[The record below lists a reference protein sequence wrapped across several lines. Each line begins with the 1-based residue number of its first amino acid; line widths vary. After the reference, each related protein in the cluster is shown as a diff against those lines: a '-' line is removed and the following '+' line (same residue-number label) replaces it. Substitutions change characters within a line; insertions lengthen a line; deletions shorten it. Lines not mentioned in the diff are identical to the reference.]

1 MNYLNFDKTLLTNL
15 DKSLTKELI
24 RTNRSGAYSSSTLTG
39 CNTRKFHGQLVLP
52 IPEIDNN
59 NHILLSSLD
68 ETIIQHG
75 AEFNLGVHEY
85 EGGHFSPNGHKYIR
99 EFKCEVI
106 PSTIYRVGGVIISKE
121 QLMVA
126 NESRVITKY
135 TLLQAHSATT
145 IRFKPFLAFRSVHS
159 LSKANDMANADAL
172 PAKKG
177 AAYKLYPA
185 YPSLYLQ
192 FSKQP
197 NYTHTP
203 NWYNNIMYAKE
214 QERGFPYTEDL
225 LVPGTFE
232 MPIKK
237 GESIY
242 VSAGITEIT
251 PTSLKKI
258 WEEELEKRYARTDM
272 YQCLRNAA
280 VQFRHKENGET
291 YLLAGYPWF
300 KVRARDE
307 FISMVGCSLGIGDK
321 EAFEALAESVIKEI
335 ENFVETGKTK
345 VIQELD
351 APDALL
357 WFVWALQQYISG
369 SSTGSE
375 TERRNEKK
383 LGVRSEELGVD
394 ERRIEIEHFS
404 TIVLDIINYI
414 LQGKHPNLTLDDN
427 GLLKI
432 EGKNVPMTWMNATED
447 GKPIT
452 PRTGFVVEINALWY
466 NALCFASALSA
477 NSKMEAQ
484 AQKTAESFVNTF
496 WNGLYLYDYVDGD
509 YKDVEVRPNM
519 ILAVSMP
526 YSPLNRQQQK
536 SVLDV
541 CTREL
546 LTTKGLR
553 SLSPKSGSYRP
564 NYVGGMLERNR
575 NYHNGPVW
583 PWFTGAYAESYLKI
597 HKQGG
602 VSFIERLLIGMEAE
616 MKKLCV
622 GTLSELH
629 DGNPPF
635 KGHGAMSYAPTV
647 GEILRTLT
655 LLNNVTEN
663 DADTYPEKLFQNFSE
678 ELNKSINNVE

>member
-1 MNYLNFDKTLLTNL
+1 MNYLNFDKTVLANL
-15 DKSLTKELI
+15 EKSLTKELI
-24 RTNRSGAYSSSTLTG
+24 RTNRSGAYNSSTLTG
-39 CNTRKFHGQLVLP
+39 CNTRKFHGHLVIP
-52 IPEIDNN
+52 IPSIDND

-126 NESRVITKY
+126 NESRLITKY

-159 LSKANDMANADAL
+159 LSKANDMANSDAQT
-172 PAKKG
+172 AKKG
-177 AAYKLYPA
+177 AAYKLYEN
-185 YPSLYLQ
+185 YPNLFIQ

-197 NYTHTP
+197 TYTHAP

-225 LVPGTFE
+225 LVPGSFE

-242 VSAGITEIT
+242 VSAGISEIS

-258 WEEELEKRYARTDM
+258 WEEELEKRHARTDM

-280 VQFRHKENGET
+280 VQFRHKENADT

-307 FISMVGCSLGIGDK
+307 FISMVGCTLGIDDK
-321 EAFEALAESVIKEI
+321 EAFETLAESAINE
-335 ENFVETGKTK
+335 FADYVETGKTK

-351 APDALL
+351 SPDALL
-357 WFVWALQQYISG
+357 WFVWALQQYYYI
-369 SSTGSE
+369 
-375 TERRNEKK
+375 
-383 LGVRSEELGVD
+383 VD
-394 ERRIEIEHFS
+394 PMQMQKDLLMS
-404 TIVLDIINYI
+404 AVDIVDYI
-414 LQGKHPNLTLDDN
+414 LQGKHPNLKLDDN
-427 GLLKI
+427 GLVRI
-432 EGKNVPMTWMNATED
+432 DGTNVPMTWMNATED

-452 PRTGFVVEINALWY
+452 PRTGYVVEINALWY
-466 NALCFASALSA
+466 NALRFAAMLADSPEWEEMAG
-477 NSKMEAQ
+477 
-484 AQKTAESFVNTF
+484 KTAESFVNTF
-496 WNGLYLYDYVDGD
+496 WNGLYLYDYVNGK

-526 YSPLNRQQQK
+526 YSPLGRQQQK

-597 HKQGG
+597 HKMGG
-602 VSFIERLLIGMEAE
+602 VSFVERLLIGMEAE

-647 GEILRTLT
+647 GEILRTLA
-655 LLNNVTEN
+655 LLKKATE
-663 DADTYPEKLFQNFSE
+663 A
-678 ELNKSINNVE
+678 

>member
-1 MNYLNFDKTLLTNL
+1 MDYLNFDKTVLTNL
-15 DKSLTKELI
+15 EKSLTKELL

-39 CNTRKFHGQLVLP
+39 CNTRKFHGHLVIP
-52 IPEIDNN
+52 IPEMDSD

-145 IRFKPFLAFRSVHS
+145 IRFKPFLAFRSVHT
-159 LSKANDMANADAL
+159 LSKANDMANADAGQ
-172 PAKKG
+172 AKKG

-185 YPSLYLQ
+185 YPNLYIQ

-197 NYTHTP
+197 NYTHAP

-214 QERGFPYTEDL
+214 QERGSPYTEDL

-232 MPIKK
+232 IPIKK

-242 VSAGITEIT
+242 VSAGISEIS

-258 WEEELEKRYARTDM
+258 WEEELEKRHARTDM

-280 VQFRHKENGET
+280 VQFRHKENRET

-300 KVRARDE
+300 NVRARDE
-307 FISMVGCSLGIGDK
+307 FIAMVGCTLGIGDK
-321 EAFEALAESVIKEI
+321 EAFETLAESVIKEFS
-335 ENFVETGKTK
+335 NFVETGKTN
-345 VIQELD
+345 VIKELD
-351 APDALL
+351 SPDALL
-357 WFVWALQQYISG
+357 WFVWALQQYISDSKSNG
-369 SSTGSE
+369 CAVDG
-375 TERRNEKK
+375 
-383 LGVRSEELGVD
+383 GV
-394 ERRIEIEHFS
+394 
-404 TIVLDIINYI
+404 VLDIVNYI
-414 LQGKHPNLTLDDN
+414 LKGKHPNLTLDDN

-432 EGKNVPMTWMNATED
+432 EGKDVPMTWMNATED

-452 PRTGFVVEINALWY
+452 PRTGYVVEINALWY
-466 NALCFASALSA
+466 NALSFASALAA
-477 NSKMEAQ
+477 NSALATSSELEAQ

-496 WNGLYLYDYVDGD
+496 WNGLYLYDYVDCD

-526 YSPLNRQQQK
+526 YSPLSRQQQK

-602 VSFIERLLIGMEAE
+602 VSFVERLLIGMEAE
-616 MKKLCV
+616 MKKLCI

-647 GEILRTLT
+647 GEILRTLA
-655 LLNNVTEN
+655 LLNKATE
-663 DADTYPEKLFQNFSE
+663 A
-678 ELNKSINNVE
+678 

>member
-1 MNYLNFDKTLLTNL
+1 MDYLNFDKTVLANL
-15 DKSLTKELI
+15 EKSLTKELI
-24 RTNRSGAYSSSTLTG
+24 RTNRSGAYNSSTLTG
-39 CNTRKFHGQLVLP
+39 CNTRKFHGHLVIP
-52 IPEIDNN
+52 IPSIDND

-126 NESRVITKY
+126 NESRLITKY

-159 LSKANDMANADAL
+159 LSKANDMANTDAQN
-172 PAKKG
+172 AKKG
-177 AAYKLYPA
+177 AAYRLYEN
-185 YPSLYLQ
+185 YPSLFIQ

-197 NYTHTP
+197 TYNHAP

-225 LVPGTFE
+225 LVPGSFE

-242 VSAGITEIT
+242 VSAGISEIS

-258 WEEELEKRYARTDM
+258 WEEELEKRHARTDM

-280 VQFRHKENGET
+280 VQFRHKENADT

-307 FISMVGCSLGIGDK
+307 FISMVGCTLGIDDK
-321 EAFEALAESVIKEI
+321 EAFETLAESAINE
-335 ENFVETGKTK
+335 FADYVETGKTK

-351 APDALL
+351 SPDALL
-357 WFVWALQQYISG
+357 WFVWALQQYYYTVEPMQMQKDLLMSA
-369 SSTGSE
+369 
-375 TERRNEKK
+375 
-383 LGVRSEELGVD
+383 VD
-394 ERRIEIEHFS
+394 
-404 TIVLDIINYI
+404 IVDYI
-414 LQGKHPNLTLDDN
+414 LQGKHPNLTLDEN
-427 GLLKI
+427 GLVRI
-432 EGKNVPMTWMNATED
+432 DGTNVPMTWMNATEN

-452 PRTGFVVEINALWY
+452 PRTGYVVEINALWY
-466 NALCFASALSA
+466 NALRFAAMLADSPEWEEMAG
-477 NSKMEAQ
+477 
-484 AQKTAESFVNTF
+484 KTAESFVNTF
-496 WNGLYLYDYVDGD
+496 WNGLYLYDYVNGE
-509 YKDVEVRPNM
+509 YIDVEVRPNM

-526 YSPLNRQQQK
+526 YSPLGRQQQK

-597 HKQGG
+597 HKMGG
-602 VSFIERLLIGMEAE
+602 VSFVERLLIGMEAE

-647 GEILRTLT
+647 GEILRTLS
-655 LLNNVTEN
+655 LLKKAT
-663 DADTYPEKLFQNFSE
+663 E
-678 ELNKSINNVE
+678 ELEK

>member
-1 MNYLNFDKTLLTNL
+1 MDYLNFDKTVLTNL
-15 DKSLTKELI
+15 EKSLTKELL

-39 CNTRKFHGQLVLP
+39 CNTRKFHGHLVIP
-52 IPEIDNN
+52 IPELDSD

-145 IRFKPFLAFRSVHS
+145 IRFKPFLAFRSVHT
-159 LSKANDMANADAL
+159 LSKANDMANADAGQ
-172 PAKKG
+172 AKKG

-185 YPSLYLQ
+185 YPNLYIQ

-197 NYTHTP
+197 NYTHAP

-242 VSAGITEIT
+242 VSAGISEIS

-258 WEEELEKRYARTDM
+258 WEEELEKRHARTDM

-300 KVRARDE
+300 NVRARDE
-307 FISMVGCSLGIGDK
+307 FIAMVGCTLGIGDK
-321 EAFEALAESVIKEI
+321 EAFETLAESVIKEFS
-335 ENFVETGKTK
+335 NFVETGKTN
-345 VIQELD
+345 VIKELD
-351 APDALL
+351 SPDALL

-375 TERRNEKK
+375 TE
-383 LGVRSEELGVD
+383 
-394 ERRIEIEHFS
+394 S
-404 TIVLDIINYI
+404 TIVLDIVNYI

-452 PRTGFVVEINALWY
+452 PRTGYVVEINALWY
-466 NALCFASALSA
+466 NALCFASALATSPEL
-477 NSKMEAQ
+477 EAQ

-509 YKDVEVRPNM
+509 YKNVEVRPNM

-526 YSPLNRQQQK
+526 YSPLSRQQQK

-602 VSFIERLLIGMEAE
+602 VSFVERLLIGMEAE
-616 MKKLCV
+616 MKKLCI

-647 GEILRTLT
+647 GEILRTLA
-655 LLNNVTEN
+655 LLNKATE
-663 DADTYPEKLFQNFSE
+663 A
-678 ELNKSINNVE
+678 

>member
-1 MNYLNFDKTLLTNL
+1 MDYLNFDKTVLTNL
-15 DKSLTKELI
+15 EKSLTKELL

-39 CNTRKFHGQLVLP
+39 CNTRKFHGHLVIP
-52 IPEIDNN
+52 IPEMDSD

-145 IRFKPFLAFRSVHS
+145 IRFKPFLAFRSVHT
-159 LSKANDMANADAL
+159 LSKANDMANADAGQ
-172 PAKKG
+172 AKKG
-177 AAYKLYPA
+177 VAYKLYPA
-185 YPSLYLQ
+185 YPNLYIQ

-197 NYTHTP
+197 NYTHAP

-242 VSAGITEIT
+242 VSAGISEIS

-258 WEEELEKRYARTDM
+258 WEEELEKRHARTDM

-300 KVRARDE
+300 NVRARDE
-307 FISMVGCSLGIGDK
+307 FIAMVGCTLGIGDK
-321 EAFEALAESVIKEI
+321 EAFETLSKSVIKEFS
-335 ENFVETGKTK
+335 NFVETGKTN
-345 VIQELD
+345 VIKELD
-351 APDALL
+351 SPDALL
-357 WFVWALQQYISG
+357 WFVWALQQYISD
-369 SSTGSE
+369 SSIGSE
-375 TERRNEKK
+375 TERRDFTQQYAKN
-383 LGVRSEELGVD
+383 VID
-394 ERRIEIEHFS
+394 
-404 TIVLDIINYI
+404 IVNYI

-432 EGKNVPMTWMNATED
+432 EGKDVPMTWMNATED

-452 PRTGFVVEINALWY
+452 PRTGYVVEINALWY
-466 NALCFASALSA
+466 NALCFASALAA
-477 NSKMEAQ
+477 NPALTANTALATSSELEAQ

-526 YSPLNRQQQK
+526 YSPLSRQQQK

-602 VSFIERLLIGMEAE
+602 VSFVERLLIGMEAE
-616 MKKLCV
+616 MKKLCI

-647 GEILRTLT
+647 GEILRTLA
-655 LLNNVTEN
+655 LLNKATE
-663 DADTYPEKLFQNFSE
+663 A
-678 ELNKSINNVE
+678 

>member
-1 MNYLNFDKTLLTNL
+1 MNYLNFDKTVLANL
-15 DKSLTKELI
+15 EKSLTKELI
-24 RTNRSGAYSSSTLTG
+24 RTNRSGAYNSSTLTG
-39 CNTRKFHGQLVLP
+39 CNTRKFHGHLVIP
-52 IPEIDNN
+52 IPSIDND

-135 TLLQAHSATT
+135 TLLQAHSVTT

-159 LSKANDMANADAL
+159 LSKANDMANTDAQN
-172 PAKKG
+172 AKKG
-177 AAYKLYPA
+177 AAYRLYEN
-185 YPSLYLQ
+185 YPNLFIQ

-197 NYTHTP
+197 TYTHTP

-225 LVPGTFE
+225 LVPGSFE

-242 VSAGITEIT
+242 VSAGISEIS
-251 PTSLKKI
+251 PTTLKKI
-258 WEEELEKRYARTDM
+258 WEDELEKRHARTDM

-280 VQFRHKENGET
+280 VQFRHKENDES

-307 FISMVGCSLGIGDK
+307 FISMVGCTLGIDDK
-321 EAFEALAESVIKEI
+321 EAFEALAESTISEFADYI
-335 ENFVETGKTK
+335 ETGKTK

-351 APDALL
+351 SPDALL
-357 WFVWALQQYISG
+357 WFVWALQQYYY
-369 SSTGSE
+369 T
-375 TERRNEKK
+375 
-383 LGVRSEELGVD
+383 VD
-394 ERRIEIEHFS
+394 PMQMQKNLLMS
-404 TIVLDIINYI
+404 AVDIVDYI
-414 LQGKHPNLTLDDN
+414 MQGKHPNLKLDEN
-427 GLLKI
+427 GLVRI
-432 EGKNVPMTWMNATED
+432 DGTSVPMTWMNATED

-452 PRTGFVVEINALWY
+452 PRTGYVVEINALWY
-466 NALCFASALSA
+466 NALRFAAMLVESSAWEEMA
-477 NSKMEAQ
+477 A
-484 AQKTAESFVNTF
+484 KTAESFVNTF
-496 WNGLYLYDYVDGD
+496 WNGLYLYDYVNGE

-519 ILAVSMP
+519 ILAVSMS

-597 HKQGG
+597 HKMGG
-602 VSFIERLLIGMEAE
+602 VSFVERLLIGMEAE

-647 GEILRTLT
+647 GEILRTLS
-655 LLNNVTEN
+655 LLKKAT
-663 DADTYPEKLFQNFSE
+663 E
-678 ELNKSINNVE
+678 ELEK

>member
-1 MNYLNFDKTLLTNL
+1 MDYLNFDKTVLTNL
-15 DKSLTKELI
+15 EKSLTKELL

-39 CNTRKFHGQLVLP
+39 CNTRKFHGHLVIP
-52 IPEIDNN
+52 IPEMDSD

-145 IRFKPFLAFRSVHS
+145 IRFKPFLAFRSVHT
-159 LSKANDMANADAL
+159 LSKANDMANADAGQ
-172 PAKKG
+172 AKKG

-185 YPSLYLQ
+185 YPNLYIQ

-197 NYTHTP
+197 TYTHAP

-225 LVPGTFE
+225 LVPGSFE

-242 VSAGITEIT
+242 VSAGISEIS

-258 WEEELEKRYARTDM
+258 WEEELEKRHARTDM

-300 KVRARDE
+300 NVRARDE
-307 FISMVGCSLGIGDK
+307 FIAMVGCTLGIGDK
-321 EAFEALAESVIKEI
+321 EAFETLAKSVIKEFS
-335 ENFVETGKTK
+335 NFVETGKTN
-345 VIQELD
+345 VIKELD
-351 APDALL
+351 SPDALL

-369 SSTGSE
+369 FSTGSE
-375 TERRNEKK
+375 TERR
-383 LGVRSEELGVD
+383 
-394 ERRIEIEHFS
+394 
-404 TIVLDIINYI
+404 IVLDIVNYI
-414 LQGKHPNLTLDDN
+414 LKGKHPNLTLDDN

-432 EGKNVPMTWMNATED
+432 EGKDVPMTWMNATED

-452 PRTGFVVEINALWY
+452 PRTGYVVEINALWY

-477 NSKMEAQ
+477 NSEIEAQ

-526 YSPLNRQQQK
+526 YSPLSRQQQK

-602 VSFIERLLIGMEAE
+602 ISFVERLLIGMEAE

-647 GEILRTLT
+647 GEILRTLA
-655 LLNNVTEN
+655 LLNKATE
-663 DADTYPEKLFQNFSE
+663 A
-678 ELNKSINNVE
+678 

>member
-1 MNYLNFDKTLLTNL
+1 MDYLNFDKTVLTNL
-15 DKSLTKELI
+15 EKSLTKELL

-39 CNTRKFHGQLVLP
+39 CNTRKFHGNLVIP
-52 IPEIDNN
+52 IPSIGEGNY
-59 NHILLSSLD
+59 ILLSSMD

-145 IRFKPFLAFRSVHS
+145 IRFKPFLAFRNVHK
-159 LSKANDMANADAL
+159 LSIANDYANTDAK
-172 PAKKG
+172 AIKKG
-177 AAYKLYPA
+177 ASFKLYPE
-185 YPSLYLQ
+185 YPNLYIQ

-197 NYTHTP
+197 TYNHAP

-214 QERGFPYTEDL
+214 LERGCPYKEDL

-232 MPIKK
+232 MPIRK

-242 VSAGITEIT
+242 VSAGISEIS
-251 PTSLKKI
+251 PTSLNKI
-258 WEEELEKRYARTDM
+258 WEEELEKRHARTDM

-280 VQFRHKENGET
+280 VQFRHKENDET

-300 KVRARDE
+300 NVRARDQ
-307 FISMVGCSLGIGDK
+307 FIAMVGCTLGIGDE
-321 EAFEALAESVIKEI
+321 EAFKAIADSVLDEIINFFKTRKTNVIKE
-335 ENFVETGKTK
+335 
-345 VIQELD
+345 LD
-351 APDALL
+351 SPDALL

-369 SSTGSE
+369 SE
-375 TERRNEKK
+375 PFVEMRVDERRNEKK
-383 LGVRSEELGVD
+383 LGVRSEELGVEKG
-394 ERRIEIEHFS
+394 ERRNEIEQFN
-404 TIVLDIINYI
+404 TIVLEIVNYI
-414 LQGKHPNLTLDDN
+414 LHGKHPNLTLDDN

-432 EGKNVPMTWMNATED
+432 EGKDVPMTWMNATED

-452 PRTGFVVEINALWY
+452 PRTGYVVEINALWY
-466 NALCFASALSA
+466 NALCFVYALTA
-477 NSKMEAQ
+477 NPEMEVQ

-546 LTTKGLR
+546 LTPKGLR

-602 VSFIERLLIGMEAE
+602 ISFVERLLIGMEAE

-622 GTLSELH
+622 GTLSELY

-647 GEILRTLT
+647 GEILRTLS
-655 LLNNVTEN
+655 LLKNAIE
-663 DADTYPEKLFQNFSE
+663 A
-678 ELNKSINNVE
+678 

>member
-1 MNYLNFDKTLLTNL
+1 MDYLNFDKTVLTNL
-15 DKSLTKELI
+15 EKSLTKELL

-39 CNTRKFHGQLVLP
+39 CNTRKFHGHLVIP
-52 IPEIDNN
+52 IPELDSD

-145 IRFKPFLAFRSVHS
+145 IRFKPFLAFRGVHT
-159 LSKANDMANADAL
+159 LSKANDMANADAGQ
-172 PAKKG
+172 AKKG

-185 YPSLYLQ
+185 YPNLYIQ

-197 NYTHTP
+197 NYTHAP

-242 VSAGITEIT
+242 VSAGISEIS

-258 WEEELEKRYARTDM
+258 WEEELEKRHARTDM

-300 KVRARDE
+300 NVRARDE
-307 FISMVGCSLGIGDK
+307 FIAMVGCTLGIGDK
-321 EAFEALAESVIKEI
+321 EAFETLAESVIKEFS
-335 ENFVETGKTK
+335 NFVETGKTN
-345 VIQELD
+345 VIKELD
-351 APDALL
+351 SPDALL
-357 WFVWALQQYISG
+357 WFVWALQQYISE

-375 TERRNEKK
+375 TERR
-383 LGVRSEELGVD
+383 
-394 ERRIEIEHFS
+394 
-404 TIVLDIINYI
+404 IVLDIVNYI
-414 LQGKHPNLTLDDN
+414 LQGKHPNLTLDDK

-452 PRTGFVVEINALWY
+452 PRTGYVVEINALWY
-466 NALCFASALSA
+466 NALCFASALAA
-477 NSKMEAQ
+477 NQDKQAQAIADNQNLEAQ

-526 YSPLNRQQQK
+526 YSPLSRQQQK

-602 VSFIERLLIGMEAE
+602 ISFVERLLIGMEAE
-616 MKKLCV
+616 MKKLCI

-647 GEILRTLT
+647 GEILRTLA
-655 LLNNVTEN
+655 LLNIATE
-663 DADTYPEKLFQNFSE
+663 A
-678 ELNKSINNVE
+678 

>member
-1 MNYLNFDKTLLTNL
+1 MDYLNFDKTVLTNL
-15 DKSLTKELI
+15 EKSLTKELL

-39 CNTRKFHGQLVLP
+39 CNTRKFHGHLVIP
-52 IPEIDNN
+52 IPEMDSD

-145 IRFKPFLAFRSVHS
+145 IRFKPFLAFRSVHT
-159 LSKANDMANADAL
+159 LSKANDMANADAGQ
-172 PAKKG
+172 AKKG
-177 AAYKLYPA
+177 AAYKVYPA
-185 YPSLYLQ
+185 YPSLYIQ

-197 NYTHTP
+197 NYTHAP

-242 VSAGITEIT
+242 VSAGISEIS

-258 WEEELEKRYARTDM
+258 WEEELEKRHARTDM

-300 KVRARDE
+300 NVRARDE
-307 FISMVGCSLGIGDK
+307 FIAMVGCTLGIGDK
-321 EAFEALAESVIKEI
+321 EAFETLAESVIKEFS
-335 ENFVETGKTK
+335 NFVETGKTN
-345 VIQELD
+345 VIKELD
-351 APDALL
+351 SPDALL

-394 ERRIEIEHFS
+394 ERRI
-404 TIVLDIINYI
+404 VLDIVNYI
-414 LQGKHPNLTLDDN
+414 LKGKHPNLTLDDN

-452 PRTGFVVEINALWY
+452 PRTGYVVEINALWY
-466 NALCFASALSA
+466 NALCFASALATNSA
-477 NSKMEAQ
+477 LTANPALTANTELEAQ

-526 YSPLNRQQQK
+526 YSPLSRQQQK

-602 VSFIERLLIGMEAE
+602 VSFVERLLIGMEAE
-616 MKKLCV
+616 MKKLCI

-647 GEILRTLT
+647 GEILRTLA
-655 LLNNVTEN
+655 LLNKATE
-663 DADTYPEKLFQNFSE
+663 A
-678 ELNKSINNVE
+678 

>member
-159 LSKANDMANADAL
+159 LSKANDMANADAM

-197 NYTHTP
+197 NYTHAP

-258 WEEELEKRYARTDM
+258 WEEELEKRHARTDM

-280 VQFRHKENGET
+280 VQFRHKGNDET

-307 FISMVGCSLGIGDK
+307 FISMVGCTLGIGDK
-321 EAFEALAESVIKEI
+321 EAFEALAESVINEI
-335 ENFVETGKTK
+335 VNFVETGKTK

-369 SSTGSE
+369 SE
-375 TERRNEKK
+375 PFVERRVETSLMKCEALNKGEMRNITQQYANN
-383 LGVRSEELGVD
+383 V
-394 ERRIEIEHFS
+394 IEI
-404 TIVLDIINYI
+404 VNYI

-452 PRTGFVVEINALWY
+452 PRTGYVVEINALWY

-526 YSPLNRQQQK
+526 YSPLSRQQQK

-647 GEILRTLT
+647 GEILRTLA
-655 LLNNVTEN
+655 LLKNVTEN